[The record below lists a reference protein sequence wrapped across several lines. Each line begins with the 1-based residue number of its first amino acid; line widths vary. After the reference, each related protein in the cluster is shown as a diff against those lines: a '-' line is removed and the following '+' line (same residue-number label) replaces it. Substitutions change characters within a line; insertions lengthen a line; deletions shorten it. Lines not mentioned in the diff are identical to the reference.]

1 MKNRSNRDRL
11 SIKRR
16 HNSQGSNAKSS
27 KESRSAEMLENEFNF
42 DLSQTDIPPDEKR
55 LMKLE
60 RKKKERM
67 ISDVRR
73 EQRFKKELGIF

>member
-16 HNSQGSNAKSS
+16 HNSEGSNVKIS
-27 KESRSAEMLENEFNF
+27 KDDRSAEMLENDFSF
-42 DLSQTDIPPDEKR
+42 DLSQTDIPHDEKR